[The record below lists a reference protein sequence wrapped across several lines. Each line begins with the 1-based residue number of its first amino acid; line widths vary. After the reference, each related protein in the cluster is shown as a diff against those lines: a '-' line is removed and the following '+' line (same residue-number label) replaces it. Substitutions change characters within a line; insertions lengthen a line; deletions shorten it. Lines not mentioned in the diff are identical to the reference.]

1 MKLTLSKEFFKPIVD
16 AFSDSGVVVNEEVIE
31 TVRNAVEEKMCV
43 VVLTSVEFM
52 KDDGRKKLFV
62 ADCIAALKKLKEE
75 MQLSSGLRCIL
86 KLPLTMLHGSDQ
98 SMLLELVFH
107 QADKMFGTKSLGML
121 ILLGQHPANC
131 VECCLG
137 KTKET
142 GRSQNGFPC
151 GD

>member
-75 MQLSSGLRCIL
+75 PIFGHQFEEGHGFHFVKTWNCFVPNDTSIVNL
-86 KLPLTMLHGSDQ
+86 KSIISP
-98 SMLLELVFH
+98 E
-107 QADKMFGTKSLGML
+107 
-121 ILLGQHPANC
+121 
-131 VECCLG
+131 
-137 KTKET
+137 
-142 GRSQNGFPC
+142 
-151 GD
+151 